1 MFSGSTWRLRY
12 AFQNMELAT
21 PGLLFHL
28 SVLAHRQTDLR
39 FATRLHTIPR
49 RGVVNAES
57 SQDCGV
63 NLTPLLMNAFVL
75 APTAVTALLQLCP
88 SGRAKTFTVSPYTEG
103 STEPRLHTIVAAL
116 FRTFF
121 DRKLH
126 LDRNLF

>member
-1 MFSGSTWRLRY
+1 MHFKIW
-12 AFQNMELAT
+12 AT
-21 PGLLFHL
+21 PGLFHL

-39 FATRLHTIPR
+39 IVTRLHTIQR

-63 NLTPLLMNAFVL
+63 NLTFRTPVDECFCFGSNGSYCTL
-75 APTAVTALLQLCP
+75 ATLSIWPC
-88 SGRAKTFTVSPYTEG
+88 KDFTVSPYTSEG